1 LRRKNPA
8 GIFRAFF
15 LFQIPEAFGQKKER
29 GTLGGGKEMGGTGVR
44 Q

>member
-1 LRRKNPA
+1 MSKKSGGDFPSLVLA
-8 GIFRAFF
+8 SSSGSFWT
-15 LFQIPEAFGQKKER
+15 KKER